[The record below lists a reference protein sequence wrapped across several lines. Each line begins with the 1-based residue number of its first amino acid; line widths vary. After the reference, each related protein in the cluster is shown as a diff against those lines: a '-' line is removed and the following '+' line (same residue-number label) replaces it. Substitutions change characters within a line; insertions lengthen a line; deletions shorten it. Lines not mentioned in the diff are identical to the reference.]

1 MQTCCRVDATAH
13 AKWSIASK
21 MLVLQQHWSVRWMRR
36 LWAVA
41 QCTHPAYVH
50 PVALAGLTLQ
60 SSIKCTMVPLRFSS
74 MARRWFSE
82 SAIGNWFPQGGP
94 ECADVKPSGT
104 FRQCHLQRGSLGL
117 TSAHSGHLIAS
128 RWWRSTCRSA
138 AQVPVGTPPC
148 FVLSAPP
155 STFVISSSA
164 PDWLQ
169 RTAWTAQCTKQVGD
183 ADISTQE
190 RRVRSQAKVRLGKD
204 KAKPRRRC
212 SESRRGDADA
222 AAWMQSSH
230 LWAGRTSRLR
240 ISSPA
245 WRRHHRRTVAAL
257 HPCRGRFR
265 ADEPGPNLL
274 CECANYNICK
284 FYIYVPHREY
294 TNL

>member
-60 SSIKCTMVPLRFSS
+60 SLIECTMVPLRFSS

-82 SAIGNWFPQGGP
+82 SAIGNWFPQGCP
-94 ECADVKPSGT
+94 ECADVKLSGT
-104 FRQCHLQRGSLGL
+104 FWQCHLQRGSLGL
-117 TSAHSGHLIAS
+117 TAAHSGHLIAL
-128 RWWRSTCRSA
+128 RRRKQTCRSA
-138 AQVPVGTPPC
+138 TLVLVGTPPC
-148 FVLSAPP
+148 FVLSTPP

-183 ADISTQE
+183 AGISTQE

-222 AAWMQSSH
+222 AALMQSSH
-230 LWAGRTSRLR
+230 LWAGRTSRQC

-245 WRRHHRRTVAAL
+245 WRRHHRRTDAAL

-284 FYIYVPHREY
+284 FYIYIPHREY